1 MLTDGPHC
9 EVPLLGFLIKIEG
22 VPLSILESR
31 EHTENIAN
39 EVTMCSFL
47 DYIHLIRSLK
57 FSMHPILKIPSRME
71 PPVPLEVNIN
81 HHPLSAPQY
90 TRSHKLNRG
99 VILLYGTIR
108 DL

>member
-1 MLTDGPHC
+1 MLTDGPQC

-47 DYIHLIRSLK
+47 DYLHLIRSLK
-57 FSMHPILKIPSRME
+57 FPMHPILKISSRME
-71 PPVPLEVNIN
+71 PPVPVEVHIN

-90 TRSHKLNRG
+90 THSH
-99 VILLYGTIR
+99 
-108 DL
+108 